1 MDTRLAIVALA
12 LALALAVAPAFAAG
26 PASGFL
32 ENLPPLKADAQR
44 PAAQV
49 YIAPGGS
56 LRGFNR
62 IALEPIEIWY
72 APDSKYRG
80 VDPNELAMVV
90 NSFQEIL
97 VARLEPKYAV
107 VAGEGEGILGLR
119 IAVTNV
125 KAEKKKRGLLG
136 YTPAGLVVG
145 VVKDA
150 ATAGPNIDLKS
161 ALIEAEVLDAK
172 GKRLAVIVEPLFA
185 PDEKK
190 ASISW
195 KQIGEVLDAYAQRLR
210 ARLDADNAP

>member
-1 MDTRLAIVALA
+1 MDTRLAIVALVLAIAVFPA
-12 LALALAVAPAFAAG
+12 LAAA

-32 ENLPPLKADAQR
+32 EDLPPLKADAQR
-44 PAAQV
+44 AAAQV
-49 YIAPGGS
+49 YIAPGRT

-62 IALEPIEIWY
+62 IALEPIEVWY

-80 VDPNELAMVV
+80 VDPNELSVVV
-90 NSFQEIL
+90 NSFREIL
-97 VARLEPKYAV
+97 VTRLEPTYAL
-107 VAGEGEGILGLR
+107 VADEGDGILGLR

-150 ATAGPNIDLKS
+150 ATTGPNIDLKS
-161 ALIEAEVLDAK
+161 AMIEAELVDAK
-172 GKRLAVIVEPLFA
+172 GQRLAVIVEPLFA

-195 KQIGEVLDAYAQRLR
+195 KQIGDVLDAYAQRLR
-210 ARLDADNAP
+210 ARLDADNMP